1 MLRDDIVT
9 MDMVRQARTLKDTND
24 IKEFIVGDVDV
35 VHTSNMTTKIMY
47 NYLSGNKP
55 VMIQDHA
62 KNWKGLSKWKD
73 SKYLITQMKIAQAI
87 NMLWRKDPTG
97 KEHD

>member
-55 VMIQDHA
+55 VMI
-62 KNWKGLSKWKD
+62 
-73 SKYLITQMKIAQAI
+73 
-87 NMLWRKDPTG
+87 
-97 KEHD
+97 